1 MEVWGVVALIGIIIF
16 FFNIKKNKEIRILE
30 EKNEKNAK
38 LIEAKAKLKDKENT
52 RRFLDKLLENVDQN
66 LHQQKDIKGHKYIRR
81 WFANMCSEVNTLV
94 DDFRAEALEFKKRPS
109 LKGAD
114 QVREISAEKRKLMK
128 ELKYLEYQLKTY
140 EDYFPIIEE
149 IKDYILEDDSFLFN
163 LGDKDLKDE
172 VDPSQKFLSPQ
183 EFKKLPIDKK
193 NQLAL
198 DRYLKKKHS
207 KLEIG
212 RFYERYLG
220 YKYEM
225 DGWVVKFTGIIEGFD
240 DLGRDLICTKGN
252 TIEIVQAKNW
262 SKFKTIREKYLYQH
276 FATTTHFK
284 LQNKLDKKIKVVP
297 VFYYTNAEISDMAK
311 KVAKALHI
319 RLDTLKI
326 KKDYPMIKCNIN
338 PQTKEKIYHL
348 PFDQQYDKI
357 IIGNNSGEFYAS
369 TVKEAVKKGFR
380 RAFRYRGPA

>member
-1 MEVWGVVALIGIIIF
+1 MFELFLILGIIWSMF
-16 FFNIKKNKEIRILE
+16 AVFYKLMDKKENIYR

-38 LIEAKAKLKDKENT
+38 LIQAKNNK
-52 RRFLDKLLENVDQN
+52 RFIEQLIEKANKSLAD
-66 LHQQKDIKGHKYIRR
+66 QKDIEGNKKVRR
-81 WFANMCSEVNTLV
+81 WFSEMCSEINSLL
-94 DDFRAEALEFKKRPS
+94 DEYKARELELKSRPS
-109 LKGAD
+109 MKGAQ
-114 QVREISAEKRKLMK
+114 QVREIKKEKRLLIKDK
-128 ELKYLEYQLKTY
+128 KYLEYQLKTY

-149 IKDYILEDDSFLFN
+149 IKDYILEDDDFLFN
-163 LGDKDLKDE
+163 LGDKDIKEE
-172 VDPSQKFLSPQ
+172 VDPSQKFLSPE
-183 EFKKLPIDKK
+183 EFKKLPIDQK

-225 DGWVVKFTGIIEGFD
+225 EGWVVKFTGIIDGFD

-262 SKFKTIREKYLYQH
+262 SKFKTIREKYIYQH

-284 LQNKLDKKIKVVP
+284 LQNKLKKNTKVIP

-311 KVAKALHI
+311 KVAKALNI

-326 KKDYPMIKCNIN
+326 QKDYPMIKCNIN
-338 PQTKEKIYHL
+338 PRTKEKIYHL

-357 IIGNNSGEFYAS
+357 IIGNNSGEFYAK
-369 TVKEAVKKGFR
+369 TVKEARKKGFR

>member
-1 MEVWGVVALIGIIIF
+1 MEGWVIVVLFWSAVFAFYLYQD
-16 FFNIKKNKEIRILE
+16 KQEKILR

-38 LIEAKAKLKDKENT
+38 LIEAKNRKKFVEALVERADKSL
-52 RRFLDKLLENVDQN
+52 LD
-66 LHQQKDIKGHKYIRR
+66 QKDVKGNKYIRK
-81 WFANMCSEVNTLV
+81 WFASMCSELN
-94 DDFRAEALEFKKRPS
+94 ALLDEYKARSLELKSRPS
-109 LKGAD
+109 MKGAE
-114 QVREISAEKRKLMK
+114 QVRDIKKEKRLLLK
-128 ELKYLEYQLKTY
+128 EKKYLEYQLKTY

-149 IKDYILEDDSFLFN
+149 IKDYIIEDDEFLFN
-163 LGDKDLKDE
+163 LGDKNLKDE

-183 EFKKLPIDKK
+183 EFKKLPIDQK

-198 DRYLKKKHS
+198 DRYLKRKHS

-225 DGWVVKFTGIIEGFD
+225 DGWVVKFTGIIDGFD

-262 SKFKTIREKYLYQH
+262 SKFKTIREKYIYQH

-284 LQNKLDKKIKVVP
+284 LQKKLKKNIKVVP
-297 VFYYTNAEISDMAK
+297 VFFYTNAEISDMAK
-311 KVAKALHI
+311 KVAKALDI
-319 RLDTLKI
+319 RLETLKI
-326 KKDYPMIKCNIN
+326 QKDYPMIKCNVN
-338 PQTKEKIYHL
+338 PGTKEKIYHL

-357 IIGNNSGEFYAS
+357 IIGNNSGEFYAK
-369 TVKEAVKKGFR
+369 TVKEARKKGFR